1 MQQIESGDVAD
12 VIGLFAFDNHIA
24 IEAVDYDVGHLA
36 CTPHLLVAERVDAYD
51 GKFALRHKLAK
62 QFVMLYLLLDQSAVV
77 AIRVVE

>member
-1 MQQIESGDVAD
+1 MKQVKGGDVAD

-36 CTPHLLVAERVDAYD
+36 CALHLLVAEGVDAYD

-62 QFVMLYLLLDQSAVV
+62 QFVMLYLLLEQSAVV
-77 AIRVVE
+77 AIGVVE